1 MMDLDF
7 FTLDDFDF
15 SGATVLLR
23 VDVNSPL
30 DPFTGRILDDSR
42 FRAHLRTIL
51 ELRNSKLVI
60 LAHQSRP
67 GKRDFTPLREHARL
81 FSILLRKRV
90 KFVDG
95 LIESFVQAEIER
107 ARPGDILVLQ
117 NTRFYS
123 EEVVLSGRPR
133 KELEATYLVKRL
145 SEMGDFFVNDAF
157 AAAHRSQATLVGL
170 AELMP
175 MIAGRLMERELKALG
190 RVQSVREPRIAILGG
205 AKVRDS
211 LKAAKGLLD
220 RGSVQKVVLGGLVA
234 NVALMAGGHRLGEA
248 SERIL
253 EKELEDLDGCLRLA
267 EELLERHGEDVVLP
281 EDLAVDLGG
290 RREMGLDDLPAPGP
304 IMDLGSRSIRRI
316 KELVSG
322 AGGIIL
328 NGPLGVFEREE
339 FSKATKEVFYAIAN
353 SDAFVVAG
361 GGHTIAALRLFG
373 LERYIDHIST
383 GGGSLMAYLAG
394 EELPVIEALRASKRR
409 FESPF
414 FPRE

>member
-1 MMDLDF
+1 MDLDF

-51 ELRNSKLVI
+51 ELRDSKLVI

-67 GKRDFTPLREHARL
+67 GKRDFTSLREHARV
-81 FSILLRKRV
+81 FSILLRRRV
-90 KFVDG
+90 RFIDG
-95 LIESFVQAEIER
+95 LIEGFVQAEIESS
-107 ARPGDILVLQ
+107 RPGDILVLQ

-133 KELEATYLVKRL
+133 KELESTYLIKRL

-157 AAAHRSQATLVGL
+157 AAAHRSQPTLVGL

-175 MIAGRLMERELKALG
+175 MIAGRLMERELRALEK
-190 RVQSVREPRIAILGG
+190 VQKVREPRIAILGG
-205 AKVRDS
+205 AKVKDS
-211 LKAAKGLLD
+211 LKAALGLLG
-220 RGSVQKVVLGGLVA
+220 RGSVQRVVLGGLVA
-234 NVALMAGGHRLGEA
+234 NVALMASGIELGEP
-248 SERIL
+248 SLRVL
-253 EKELEDLDGCLRLA
+253 EKEVEDLQGCLRLA
-267 EELLERHGEDVVLP
+267 EELLGKHGDRVFLPLDV
-281 EDLAVDLGG
+281 AVDSGG
-290 RREMGLDDLPAPGP
+290 RREMDIGDLPADGP
-304 IMDLGSRSIRRI
+304 IMDLGRRTIEEVKGMI
-316 KELVSG
+316 KG
-322 AGGIIL
+322 AGGVIL

-339 FSKATKEVFYAIAN
+339 FSLATKEVFHAIAN
-353 SDAFVVAG
+353 SEAYVVAG
-361 GGHTIAALRLFG
+361 GGHTIAALKLFG

-394 EELPVIEALRASKRR
+394 EELPVLEALRASKRR
-409 FESPF
+409 FELPF